1 MFGNKYNFMGFDYYQ
16 GGIYDITFGEKGTQ
30 SNLPIVENFDWRNR
44 HNANLEPQP
53 GENHPY
59 HDGSIGWLTEPK
71 NQKCN
76 HCWVFAPLHA
86 TEAMVNLYYN
96 QQIDIDLSEQ
106 ELASCV
112 DINDN
117 CDGGYAYQSLDYL
130 KNNGVVNEDCFEYDP
145 YANYVPYI
153 PPSAV
158 NVPCNDDLNCGDP
171 FASKI
176 SGSEVIDNNEFHL
189 KKAIIEKGPII
200 CLFELWWHY
209 MMIAGFGK
217 LQSGD
222 VVYTDE
228 SGLQEPIIINDG
240 GDGGNL
246 IGQTYWIV
254 KNSWGASWGV
264 NGFGKIYLPIT
275 LQNDVYKIAE
285 FIERENIKTP
295 IIANDFTDEDI
306 ACLDYDNDGY
316 YNWGISEEK
325 PETCPEGCLNLE
337 DSNDDNPR
345 IGPFDED
352 YYSVPV
358 APLMEVNNENGKV
371 IPNNSFYSFYDDI
384 NVNDQIT
391 LTFKIENNGDA
402 KLNLRPNNL
411 GTTVTISEDYD
422 GEDFEV
428 SYPGDFTTEIAM
440 EGGST
445 TFYITFKLT
454 PPIDEAKKAE
464 ISIHVNEVD
473 MDVYKFNLV
482 FAECP
487 EELADDEVIREDQS
501 WNGIVLKFGDVYV
514 EAGATLTVRGEV
526 AFVSGASLI
535 VEPGGKVYVDGGV
548 LTSLCGNLWQGVDVW
563 GNKYLTQYLEEN
575 RGYIKLM
582 NGGKISY
589 ADVGIETIKKDDGRP
604 DLTTSGGIV
613 VMNNGIIENCKTGVR
628 FYPYTNFWP
637 DSQHPSPNCSGFTE
651 AHFINDKNSAPEK
664 QLFLEEV
671 NGIDIKGCTFENSV
685 PPNVF
690 KQHIG
695 IYSDKSGFTVSY
707 KNLTPVYPPVDILK
721 SSFKNFDYGIY
732 AVNTP
737 AIGRPYICNSVFED
751 NQKGIYM
758 SMVDYPVII
767 QNEFNVRK
775 RFSFFPE
782 SVEMIG
788 LYIEDQSNGYV
799 VEENEFYTELH
810 SSKLETVKCGGI
822 HLTNTGGSPNE
833 IYNNQFNDLSVG
845 IIAAG
850 SNQDGNGVGLCIKCN
865 DFTRCFND
873 VYITYEGGTGYLG
886 IATKQ
891 GDVAPVPPGEE
902 YSSRYAAGNTFSKT
916 DIENPDNYN
925 YANLDG
931 CNPVIYT
938 YHGNYD
944 AGRYKLRPEPVFPRP
959 PSQQID
965 LNKDDNVWYNS
976 KSEACPSNYNGGGID
991 LMASNSTY
999 SSELVSVNA
1008 YEDTLSIFVDG
1019 GDTESLTWDVNMS
1032 TPPEAV
1038 EVRQALLND
1047 SPYLSDTVMK
1057 AAIAKE
1063 DVLPNAMVRDVLVA
1077 NPQSAKS
1084 TEVLQFL
1091 DNRSDTM
1098 PGYMM
1103 DQVMQGQNIVGA
1115 KELLE
1120 QNLAGHKT
1128 KKGKAL
1134 KKLMHYYLADTTDFE
1149 ASNDSI
1155 ISLLATDNELQSR
1168 YKLSL
1173 RYLGLKDSAGAYST
1187 FYGIPSEFDLNNEQE
1202 NEYDLYEDLLDL
1214 RWQMIADT
1222 TMPDSLTIAALFDI
1236 EAHYNT
1242 APGVHA
1248 RNMLIGLGELEY
1260 DEPVYFPEFNKAT
1273 PIWRRSFKHNQG
1285 ASTLKVF
1292 PNPAGSYFIA
1302 EYKLYETLGT
1312 NMLVLT
1318 DLNGHNIL
1326 VINIQKKQNQIV
1338 IPTSGIKPG
1347 VYILQLINGSKVQ
1360 ESVKIAIVN

>member
-1 MFGNKYNFMGFDYYQ
+1 IKYGNVQVDN
-16 GGIYDITFGEKGTQ
+16 
-30 SNLPIVENFDWRNR
+30 
-44 HNANLEPQP
+44 
-53 GENHPY
+53 
-59 HDGSIGWLTEPK
+59 GS
-71 NQKCN
+71 
-76 HCWVFAPLHA
+76 
-86 TEAMVNLYYN
+86 
-96 QQIDIDLSEQ
+96 
-106 ELASCV
+106 
-112 DINDN
+112 
-117 CDGGYAYQSLDYL
+117 
-130 KNNGVVNEDCFEYDP
+130 
-145 YANYVPYI
+145 
-153 PPSAV
+153 
-158 NVPCNDDLNCGDP
+158 
-171 FASKI
+171 
-176 SGSEVIDNNEFHL
+176 
-189 KKAIIEKGPII
+189 
-200 CLFELWWHY
+200 
-209 MMIAGFGK
+209 
-217 LQSGD
+217 
-222 VVYTDE
+222 
-228 SGLQEPIIINDG
+228 
-240 GDGGNL
+240 
-246 IGQTYWIV
+246 
-254 KNSWGASWGV
+254 
-264 NGFGKIYLPIT
+264 
-275 LQNDVYKIAE
+275 
-285 FIERENIKTP
+285 
-295 IIANDFTDEDI
+295 
-306 ACLDYDNDGY
+306 
-316 YNWGISEEK
+316 
-325 PETCPEGCLNLE
+325 
-337 DSNDDNPR
+337 
-345 IGPFDED
+345 
-352 YYSVPV
+352 
-358 APLMEVNNENGKV
+358 
-371 IPNNSFYSFYDDI
+371 
-384 NVNDQIT
+384 T
-391 LTFKIENNGDA
+391 LT
-402 KLNLRPNNL
+402 
-411 GTTVTISEDYD
+411 
-422 GEDFEV
+422 
-428 SYPGDFTTEIAM
+428 
-440 EGGST
+440 
-445 TFYITFKLT
+445 
-454 PPIDEAKKAE
+454 
-464 ISIHVNEVD
+464 
-473 MDVYKFNLV
+473 
-482 FAECP
+482 
-487 EELADDEVIREDQS
+487 IRG
-501 WNGIVLKFGDVYV
+501 N
-514 EAGATLTVRGEV
+514 V
-526 AFVSGASLI
+526 AFVSGAGLFI
-535 VEPGGKVYVDGGV
+535 EPNAKVYVDGGR
-548 LTSLCGNLWQGVDVW
+548 LTSLCGSTWQGIDVW
-563 GNKYLTQYLEEN
+563 GDKYSDQFPDQNGNRTQGFIE
-575 RGYIKLM
+575 LM
-582 NGGKISY
+582 NGGTISN
-589 ADVGIETIKKDDGRP
+589 ALIGIETTKYDNASA
-604 DLTTSGGIV
+604 LTNYSGGIV
-613 VMNNGIIENCKTGVR
+613 IIKDGMIENCEQGVV
-628 FYPYTNFWP
+628 FYPYKNYHPYAYTHEANLSYF
-637 DSQHPSPNCSGFTE
+637 SQTRFY
-651 AHFINDKNSAPEK
+651 NDKNFPPVN
-664 QLFLEEV
+664 QLKMDGV
-671 NGIDIKGCTFENSV
+671 DGIEIKGCSFENDATPSDYSMPVGIFSISSTFYAGNYV
-685 PPNVF
+685 PLPWE
-690 KQHIG
+690 G
-695 IYSDKSGFTVSY
+695 D
-707 KNLTPVYPPVDILK
+707 PVRTT
-721 SSFKNFDYGIY
+721 FKNFDKAIF
-732 AVNTP
+732 AVN
-737 AIGRPYICNSVFED
+737 NSAYGNIKIDSVYFED
-751 NQKGIYM
+751 NLRGIYL
-758 SMVDYPVII
+758 SAVDYPVII

-782 SVEMIG
+782 NLGDDAMIG
-788 LYIEDQSNGYV
+788 LYINDPSDGFV
-799 VEENEFYTELH
+799 VEENEFYTGLH
-810 SSKLETVKCGGI
+810 SGKLETTQCAGI
-822 HLTNTGGSPNE
+822 HLTNTGGYPNE
-833 IYNNQFNDLSVG
+833 IYNNKLHDLTVG
-845 IIAAG
+845 ITAAG
-850 SNQDGNGVGLCIKCN
+850 SNQDGNSAGLCIKCN

-873 VYITYEGGTGYLG
+873 VYITNEGGTTNLG
-886 IATKQ
+886 IATDQ
-891 GDVAPVPPGEE
+891 GVPVPVPPEGELGDPTQ
-902 YSSRYAAGNTFSKT
+902 AAGNTFSET
-916 DIENPDNYN
+916 DVQNPYNFNYGN
-925 YANLDG
+925 FNG

-1222 TMPDSLTIAALFDI
+1222 ATPDSLTIAALFNI
-1236 EAHYNT
+1236 EAYYNT

-1248 RNMLIGLGELEY
+1248 RNILIGLGELEY

-1273 PIWRRSFKHNQG
+1273 PIWRRSFKHNMG

-1338 IPTSGIKPG
+1338 ILTSGIKPG

-1360 ESVKIAIVN
+1360 ESVKIAILK